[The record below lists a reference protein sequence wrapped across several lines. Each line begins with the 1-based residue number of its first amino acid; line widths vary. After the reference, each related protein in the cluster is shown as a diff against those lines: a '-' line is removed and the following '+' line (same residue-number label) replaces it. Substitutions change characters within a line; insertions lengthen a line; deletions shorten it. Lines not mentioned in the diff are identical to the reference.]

1 MHGSTV
7 IELFVGEALKRGYCV
22 RPLMELRI
30 IPVAHISKK
39 SVRNVRKAIEEE
51 RPDVVA
57 IELDR
62 ARLGSLL
69 EKKEPSAR
77 DLLSQ
82 PLAAMIYLFQ
92 KAVGKWLK
100 IMPGSEMLAA
110 VEAAQMGKI
119 PVALID
125 QDISITMGRLAR
137 IPLGEK
143 LSLVSQVLISPIA
156 FIPNPFSRKKP
167 LDFDELAAGNNLEVF
182 FAEFKKHLPHTY
194 RVLVEERDEHMFQ
207 QLRSLRAG
215 KVVAVMGAGH
225 AQGIAR
231 KIREGGGA
239 KLAGKFRFS
248 LSPPQPS
255 FAS

>member
-1 MHGSTV
+1 
-7 IELFVGEALKRGYCV
+7 
-22 RPLMELRI
+22 MELRI

-62 ARLGSLL
+62 ARLVSLL

-77 DLLSQ
+77 DLVSN
-82 PLAAMIYLFQ
+82 PFAAMIYLFQ

-110 VEAAQMGKI
+110 VETAGERKI

-194 RVLVEERDEHMFQ
+194 RVLVEERDEHMFR
-207 QLRSLRAG
+207 QLRALKAG
-215 KVVAVMGAGH
+215 KVIAVMGAGH

-231 KIREGGGA
+231 KIHESGGERLKGR
-239 KLAGKFRFS
+239 LTFRID
-248 LSPPQPS
+248 LPKPG